1 MSQVRKDKKGRI
13 LRRGERQ
20 ESDGRFS
27 YRYMDEIGHRHTVY
41 SWKLVV
47 TDKLPPGV
55 RSGDLS
61 LREKEDQIRKDI
73 DAGLRNHDADKT
85 TANTLLEQ
93 FLADRKDLDEVTL
106 SGYKALYDKHFR
118 DTLGGRKIKN
128 VLHSDIRRLYSDMI
142 YKKGLKMSTV
152 ASLNSCIGQI
162 FQIAVNDK
170 LLSSNPAV
178 GATLNLL
185 SRDEK
190 SMKGKREGIALTE
203 VQCQRLLA
211 FTDESPRFH
220 RMLPLLTVLFGTG
233 LRISEAVGLTE
244 DKLDFEEGV
253 IAVTQELRYRP
264 GLDGH
269 YHYIFHPYVKTYDG
283 VREVPMLDN
292 VRDALCEQVEI
303 LHASCNPVF
312 EIDGVSG
319 FLFLNKAGKP
329 FTPTHV
335 YEIIQSIVKAYNE
348 QEQKRGKKAVFIPKI
363 GPHNA
368 RHTFCSRLN
377 DNEVNVKTIQAV
389 MGHKNPSTSLRTY
402 THKDNSQIRA
412 EINDALNRSAKS
424 THKKKPRTK
433 IYAKI

>member
-142 YKKGLKMSTV
+142 YEKGLKMSTV

-162 FQIAVNDK
+162 FQIAPFNCSVWNR
-170 LLSSNPAV
+170 A
-178 GATLNLL
+178 A
-185 SRDEK
+185 
-190 SMKGKREGIALTE
+190 
-203 VQCQRLLA
+203 
-211 FTDESPRFH
+211 
-220 RMLPLLTVLFGTG
+220 
-233 LRISEAVGLTE
+233 
-244 DKLDFEEGV
+244 
-253 IAVTQELRYRP
+253 
-264 GLDGH
+264 
-269 YHYIFHPYVKTYDG
+269 YIRGRWPYG
-283 VREVPMLDN
+283 
-292 VRDALCEQVEI
+292 
-303 LHASCNPVF
+303 
-312 EIDGVSG
+312 G
-319 FLFLNKAGKP
+319 
-329 FTPTHV
+329 
-335 YEIIQSIVKAYNE
+335 
-348 QEQKRGKKAVFIPKI
+348 
-363 GPHNA
+363 
-368 RHTFCSRLN
+368 
-377 DNEVNVKTIQAV
+377 
-389 MGHKNPSTSLRTY
+389 
-402 THKDNSQIRA
+402 
-412 EINDALNRSAKS
+412 
-424 THKKKPRTK
+424 
-433 IYAKI
+433 